1 MYNKTIKCYEI
12 QNFLD
17 EIACISMCD
26 RQPTA
31 FMKHSKKSTMKNLQF
46 LIGILFFALLC
57 SCNDDFDSVGSFEED
72 PAISDR
78 HRTCGSDE
86 QMSLLLSD
94 PAFKKEYDQRMKNFE
109 QMNQKRVQ
117 KAQCNDPVIIPVAVH
132 YQGANTNQ
140 RACLVALAQNQVD
153 ILNNDFAGTNSDID
167 KWTGQA
173 AGFFPGVSHGEA
185 CLRFV
190 IADQNHPNG
199 SNLQD
204 GEPAVTINQTNGDRA
219 NAWSGYMNIIVQPN
233 TGLLGFAPLGGA
245 GNGDAVVVDASAFGV
260 GNGCGTVRPEGPF
273 DLGRT
278 LTHEVGHYFLLDH
291 IWGNGC
297 NRDDDVADTPN
308 QASDHSG
315 CPQLGVS
322 SCGSND
328 MHMNYMDYVND
339 ACMYMFSGGQ
349 ALRME
354 NYAAANLT
362 NLINNASN
370 VIGNAQGGGSTD
382 GPSGND
388 DNTGD
393 TTDDSDNDD
402 STDDSSNDD
411 TDTTGD
417 ICESPQSST
426 VTGQS
431 ATSVLI
437 DWADMPDVIRFRIR
451 YREAGTRR
459 WTILNATDSEV
470 TLSGLTA
477 QASYQYQLRTRCVQG
492 WTPYAGIETFDL
504 SGGTDGDDNGT
515 DGVYTLRLTL
525 DDYGS
530 ETTWYV
536 LDEDFN
542 EIHTGGPYQDGRAGQ
557 VITREFELSEGCYE
571 LELQDSYGDG
581 ICCDYGDGFAEILDA
596 NGRQVVSL
604 DGRFGRFD
612 YVGFCVDGNGL
623 RIVRQN
629 RDTKLKSLKKK

>member
-1 MYNKTIKCYEI
+1 
-12 QNFLD
+12 
-17 EIACISMCD
+17 
-26 RQPTA
+26 
-31 FMKHSKKSTMKNLQF
+31 MKNSQI
-46 LIGILFFALLC
+46 LIGLLLLAFLY
-57 SCNDDFDSVGSFEED
+57 SCNDEFDSVESFDED
-72 PAISDR
+72 PTFLDR

-86 QMSLLLSD
+86 QMSLLLAD
-94 PAFKKEYDQRMKNFE
+94 PAFKKEYDHRIEKFE
-109 QMNQKRVQ
+109 KMNQKRAQ

-140 RACLVALAQNQVD
+140 RACLVALAQSQVD
-153 ILNNDFAGTNSDID
+153 ILNDDFAGTNSDISN
-167 KWTGQA
+167 WTGEA
-173 AGFFPGVSHGEA
+173 AGFFPGVSNGEA

-199 SNLQD
+199 FSLQD
-204 GEPAVTINQTNGDRA
+204 GEPAVTINETNGDRA
-219 NAWSGYMNIIVQPN
+219 NGWSGYMNIIVQPN

-260 GNGCGTVRPEGPF
+260 GSGCGVVNAQAPF
-273 DLGRT
+273 NLGRT

-308 QASDHSG
+308 QSRDYSG

-322 SCGSND
+322 SCGSMD

-362 NLINNASN
+362 NLTNNASN
-370 VIGNAQGGGSTD
+370 VIGNTQGGGSTD
-382 GPSGND
+382 DPND
-388 DNTGD
+388 NDGD
-393 TTDDSDNDD
+393 TEDTSDND
-402 STDDSSNDD
+402 TDNDGGAED
-411 TDTTGD
+411 TSDDGSDTTGD
-417 ICESPQSST
+417 VCESPQSST
-426 VTGQS
+426 VAGQS

-437 DWADMPDVIRFRIR
+437 DWTDMPDVIRYRIR

-459 WTILNATDSEV
+459 WTIMNATTSEIA
-470 TLSGLTA
+470 LSGLTT
-477 QASYQYQLRTRCVQG
+477 QASYEYQLRTRCVQG

-504 SGGTDGDDNGT
+504 SGGSDGNNET

-542 EIHTGGPYQDGRAGQ
+542 EIHKGGPYQDGREGQ
-557 VITREFELSEGCYE
+557 VITREFELTSGCYE

-623 RIVRQN
+623 RIVSQN
-629 RDTKLKSLKKK
+629 RDSKLKNLKKK

>member
-1 MYNKTIKCYEI
+1 
-12 QNFLD
+12 
-17 EIACISMCD
+17 
-26 RQPTA
+26 
-31 FMKHSKKSTMKNLQF
+31 MKSLQF
-46 LIGILFFALLC
+46 LICILFIAFLY
-57 SCNDDFDSVGSFEED
+57 SCNEDFDSVGSFDED
-72 PAISDR
+72 PAFTDR

-86 QMSLLLSD
+86 QMSILLAN
-94 PAFKKEYDQRMKNFE
+94 PAFKKEYDQRIEKFE
-109 QMNQKRVQ
+109 EMNQKRNQ
-117 KAQCNDPVIIPVAVH
+117 KAQCNGNDPVIIPVAVH

-140 RACLVALAQNQVD
+140 RACLLSLAQSQVD
-153 ILNNDFAGTNSDID
+153 ILNDDFAGTNSDINN
-167 KWTGQA
+167 WTDQA
-173 AGFFPGVSHGEA
+173 AGFFPGVSNGEA

-199 SNLQD
+199 FNLQD
-204 GEPAVTINQTNGDRA
+204 GEPAVTINQTNGDRV
-219 NAWSGYMNIIVQPN
+219 NGWSGYMNIIVQPN

-260 GNGCGTVRPEGPF
+260 GGGCGIVRPEGPF

-297 NRDDDVADTPN
+297 NRDDDVADTPD
-308 QASDHSG
+308 QSRDYSG

-322 SCGSND
+322 SCGSED

-362 NLINNASN
+362 NLIDNASN
-370 VIGNAQGGGSTD
+370 VIGNTQGGGSSDDPIDND
-382 GPSGND
+382 GGSD
-388 DNTGD
+388 D
-393 TTDDSDNDD
+393 TTDDGSD
-402 STDDSSNDD
+402 DD
-411 TDTTGD
+411 TDTPGD
-417 ICESPQSST
+417 VCESPQSTT
-426 VTGQS
+426 VSGQT

-437 DWADMPDVIRFRIR
+437 DWADMPDVVRYRIR
-451 YREAGTRR
+451 YRETGTRR
-459 WTILNATDSEV
+459 WTILNSTISEIM
-470 TLSGLTA
+470 LTELTP
-477 QASYQYQLRTRCVQG
+477 QVSYQYQLRTRCMQG
-492 WTPYAGIETFDL
+492 WTPYADIETF
-504 SGGTDGDDNGT
+504 SAAGGSNGNGGNNAE
-515 DGVYTLRLTL
+515 GVYTLRLTL

-530 ETTWYV
+530 ETTWYI

-542 EIHTGGPYQDGRAGQ
+542 EIHEGGPYQDGRAGQ
-557 VITREFELSEGCYE
+557 VITREFELTSGCYE

-596 NGRQVVSL
+596 NGRQLVSL

-629 RDTKLKSLKKK
+629 RDAKLKNLKKK